1 MADPYLGEIRMAGFN
16 FSPYGWAQCQ
26 GQLLPVNQN
35 SALFALL
42 GTVFGGDG
50 QNTFGLPD
58 MRGRAPV
65 GQGQGPGLSPYDMGE
80 KGGSETIT
88 QSTVNMPAH
97 THAVQT
103 NVNNNL
109 GASTALQVVNADA
122 TSPEPIPG
130 GCLGIAND
138 GGGGSLNLY
147 HSGKD
152 NNGNPL
158 PRVSLASQTVPLT
171 GGVSVSGVVGV
182 SGGSQPLGMLSPYLS
197 VNFIIALQGI
207 FPTRS

>member
-16 FSPYGWAQCQ
+16 FNPYGWAQCQ
-26 GQLLPVNQN
+26 GQLLPVSQN

-58 MRGRAPV
+58 LRGRTPI
-65 GQGQGPGLSPYDMGE
+65 GQGQGPGLSMYDMGE
-80 KGGSETIT
+80 TGGTEAIT
-88 QSTVNMPAH
+88 QSTLNMPIH
-97 THAVQT
+97 NHLVQL
-103 NVNNNL
+103 NASNNL
-109 GASTALQVVNADA
+109 GANTALQVVNADA
-122 TSPEPIPG
+122 TSPEPIAG

-138 GGGGSLNLY
+138 GGGSNFNLY

-158 PRVSLASQTVPLT
+158 ARVSLASQTVPVT
-171 GGVSVSGVVGV
+171 GGVNVSGVVGV
-182 SGGSQPLGMLSPYLS
+182 SGGSQPLSLLSPYLS